1 MIEGERVLRGL
12 ERLCPQ
18 TWWQWAIYGV
28 MAALLVLNIAL
39 ANMQA
44 LDASPRAHIH
54 HSRTTPDADTRAG
67 SSVHEMQPVT
77 TSR

>member
-1 MIEGERVLRGL
+1 MQVL

-28 MAALLVLNIAL
+28 MAALLVLNVAL

-44 LDASPRAHIH
+44 LDAAPRAHAH
-54 HSRTTPDADTRAG
+54 HRAAASTTTPHTDTLAG
-67 SSVHEMQPVT
+67 GSARVAQPLPT
-77 TSR
+77 R